1 MSADGRRIVEYDE
14 SDDDSRL
21 PPGPDPAGHTPDP
34 SVRDW
39 PRPKLRDA
47 KVALLDAIGQLA
59 DQPWTENPDA
69 ASAATLANARGTVL
83 ESGLLPYYDAVAPEF
98 WTWAGGSSSSSP

>member
-1 MSADGRRIVEYDE
+1 M
-14 SDDDSRL
+14 
-21 PPGPDPAGHTPDP
+21 
-34 SVRDW
+34 
-39 PRPKLRDA
+39 
-47 KVALLDAIGQLA
+47 ALLDAIGQLA